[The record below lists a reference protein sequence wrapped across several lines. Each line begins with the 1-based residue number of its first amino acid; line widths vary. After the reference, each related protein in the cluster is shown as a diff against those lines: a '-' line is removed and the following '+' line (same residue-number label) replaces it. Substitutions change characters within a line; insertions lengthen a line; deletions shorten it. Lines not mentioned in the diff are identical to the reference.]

1 MKIVVRF
8 GIYQIED
15 RTIDVTVMYDRAAL
29 AVKRIKGKYGEAYAY
44 FDDSMR
50 NELLLE
56 KEITN
61 SMQQALADGEFLVYL
76 QPKCNLKTE
85 EYVGAEELKTMIE
98 EKKTAD
104 FKLTYEMADDLYIV
118 RGYGEQATG
127 GYSICVRDCYLTTN
141 AVVFDTELIGPR
153 KGEVTN
159 ASPSC
164 PYIVIQVKNQDKSII
179 FE

>member
-1 MKIVVRF
+1 MGKTTKKDIF
-8 GIYQIED
+8 KD
-15 RTIDVTVMYDRAAL
+15 R
-29 AVKRIKGKYGEAYAY
+29 EAYIKIEAKTGGRCSE
-44 FDDSMR
+44 SMFR
-50 NELLLE
+50 KYLVKICGISLLMAGLISGCSIE
-56 KEITN
+56 QTN
-61 SMQQALADGEFLVYL
+61 TIV
-76 QPKCNLKTE
+76 E
-85 EYVGAEELKTMIE
+85 ESETPEELKTMIE

-164 PYIVIQVKNQDKSII
+164 PSTVL
-179 FE
+179 F

>member
-1 MKIVVRF
+1 MPSMEKI
-8 GIYQIED
+8 
-15 RTIDVTVMYDRAAL
+15 TVL
-29 AVKRIKGKYGEAYAY
+29 YGLTPAW
-44 FDDSMR
+44 
-50 NELLLE
+50 
-56 KEITN
+56 N
-61 SMQQALADGEFLVYL
+61 SFPYL
-76 QPKCNLKTE
+76 
-85 EYVGAEELKTMIE
+85 
-98 EKKTAD
+98 
-104 FKLTYEMADDLYIV
+104 
-118 RGYGEQATG
+118 QATG

>member
-1 MKIVVRF
+1 MFYIPTLYRVCEGKTTKKDIFKGRKAYIKIEAKTGGRCRESMF
-8 GIYQIED
+8 RKYLTY
-15 RTIDVTVMYDRAAL
+15 TIV
-29 AVKRIKGKYGEAYAY
+29 
-44 FDDSMR
+44 
-50 NELLLE
+50 
-56 KEITN
+56 
-61 SMQQALADGEFLVYL
+61 
-76 QPKCNLKTE
+76 E
-85 EYVGAEELKTMIE
+85 ESETPEELKTMIE

-104 FKLTYEMADDLYIV
+104 FKLTYELEDDLYIV

>member
-1 MKIVVRF
+1 
-8 GIYQIED
+8 
-15 RTIDVTVMYDRAAL
+15 
-29 AVKRIKGKYGEAYAY
+29 
-44 FDDSMR
+44 
-50 NELLLE
+50 
-56 KEITN
+56 
-61 SMQQALADGEFLVYL
+61 
-76 QPKCNLKTE
+76 
-85 EYVGAEELKTMIE
+85 MIE

-159 ASPSC
+159 ASPSSSFRYLAKMSC
-164 PYIVIQVKNQDKSII
+164 LEVLGTVSESSLDCVSNCV
-179 FE
+179 

>member
-1 MKIVVRF
+1 MGKTTKKDIF
-8 GIYQIED
+8 KD
-15 RTIDVTVMYDRAAL
+15 R
-29 AVKRIKGKYGEAYAY
+29 EAYIKIEAKTGGRCSE
-44 FDDSMR
+44 SMFR
-50 NELLLE
+50 KYLVKICGISLLMAGLISGCSIEQTNET
-56 KEITN
+56 KV
-61 SMQQALADGEFLVYL
+61 SD
-76 QPKCNLKTE
+76 
-85 EYVGAEELKTMIE
+85 
-98 EKKTAD
+98 
-104 FKLTYEMADDLYIV
+104 LTYTADDLYIV

>member
-1 MKIVVRF
+1 MAGLISGCSIEQTNETKVSDLTYTIV
-8 GIYQIED
+8 
-15 RTIDVTVMYDRAAL
+15 
-29 AVKRIKGKYGEAYAY
+29 
-44 FDDSMR
+44 
-50 NELLLE
+50 
-56 KEITN
+56 
-61 SMQQALADGEFLVYL
+61 
-76 QPKCNLKTE
+76 E
-85 EYVGAEELKTMIE
+85 ESETPEELKTMIE

-104 FKLTYEMADDLYIV
+104 FKLTYEMEDDLYIV

-164 PYIVIQVKNQDKSII
+164 PYIVIQVKNLAQCYSKAEKKFGGNDHYDDKRSRDAGLRR
-179 FE
+179 

>member
-1 MKIVVRF
+1 MTNRKNIIKITKEAVVWALVMALTLSPF
-8 GIYQIED
+8 SVAAEANYNAGGGTLGSNANYAIVIGAD
-15 RTIDVTVMYDRAAL
+15 DANTNTVANGSCSVAVGAL
-29 AVKRIKGKYGEAYAY
+29 AVASGDYSSAYGFYA
-44 FDDSMR
+44 
-50 NELLLE
+50 
-56 KEITN
+56 
-61 SMQQALADGEFLVYL
+61 
-76 QPKCNLKTE
+76 
-85 EYVGAEELKTMIE
+85 
-98 EKKTAD
+98 
-104 FKLTYEMADDLYIV
+104 
-118 RGYGEQATG
+118 QATG

>member
-1 MKIVVRF
+1 MGKTTKKDIF
-8 GIYQIED
+8 KD
-15 RTIDVTVMYDRAAL
+15 R
-29 AVKRIKGKYGEAYAY
+29 EAYIKIEAKTGGRCSE
-44 FDDSMR
+44 SMFR
-50 NELLLE
+50 KYLVKICGISLLMAGLISGCSIEQTNETKVSDLTYT
-56 KEITN
+56 I
-61 SMQQALADGEFLVYL
+61 V
-76 QPKCNLKTE
+76 E
-85 EYVGAEELKTMIE
+85 ESETPEELKTMIE

-104 FKLTYEMADDLYIV
+104 FKLTYEMEDDLYIV

-164 PYIVIQVKNQDKSII
+164 PYIVIQVKNEDKSII